1 MLPEAGAR
9 PPEFFASEIALRAP
23 GFSVSLSA
31 DASRR
36 LAEYLAELDIWRRRT
51 NLTGPF
57 ESGELVVHALESA
70 LGQSVISHGVRV
82 IDIGSGAGFPGIP
95 LAIVRPD
102 LSVSLLEP
110 RKKRTAFLV
119 NIQGRLQLPNVETLE
134 KRAQALRDPNFD
146 VATVRAVGDLAGTL
160 GEARFLRAGGLLV
173 TWTTAPAAL
182 SGPLAERFSPGSV
195 LRVPGSHRRVI
206 AVFQKR

>member
-1 MLPEAGAR
+1 LPEAGAR

-23 GFSVSLSA
+23 GFGVSLSA

-36 LAEYLAELDIWRRRT
+36 LAQYLAEVDTWRRRT

-70 LGQSVISHGVRV
+70 LGQSVISNSIRL

-102 LSVSLLEP
+102 LSITLLEP
-110 RKKRTAFLV
+110 RKKRTAFLTHV
-119 NIQGRLQLPNVETLE
+119 QRNLPLTNVETLE
-134 KRAQALRDPNFD
+134 KRAQALGDATFD
-146 VATVRAVGDLAGTL
+146 VATVRAVGNLAGTI
-160 GEARFLRAGGLLV
+160 GEARFLNAGGLLV
-173 TWTTAPAAL
+173 AWATSPAAL
-182 SGPLAERFSPGSV
+182 PEPLAERFTAGSA
-195 LRVPGSHRRVI
+195 LRVPGSQRRVI

>member
-23 GFSVSLSA
+23 GFGVSLSA
-31 DASRR
+31 AASRR
-36 LAEYLAELDIWRRRT
+36 LADYLAELDRWRRRT

-70 LGQSVISHGVRV
+70 LGQSVISHGIRV
-82 IDIGSGAGFPGIP
+82 IDLGSGAGFPGVP

-102 LSVSLLEP
+102 LSVTLLEP
-110 RKKRTAFLV
+110 RKKRAAFLTHV
-119 NIQGRLQLPNVETLE
+119 AKHLLLSNIETME
-134 KRAQALRDPNFD
+134 KRAQVLGELNFD
-146 VATVRAVGDLAGTL
+146 VATVRAVGDLEGTV
-160 GEARFLRAGGLLV
+160 GEARFVKPGGLLV
-173 TWTTAPAAL
+173 AWTTSPVAL
-182 SGPLAERFSPGSV
+182 PDPLAERFSPGSF
-195 LRVPGSHRRVI
+195 LRVPGSQRRVI